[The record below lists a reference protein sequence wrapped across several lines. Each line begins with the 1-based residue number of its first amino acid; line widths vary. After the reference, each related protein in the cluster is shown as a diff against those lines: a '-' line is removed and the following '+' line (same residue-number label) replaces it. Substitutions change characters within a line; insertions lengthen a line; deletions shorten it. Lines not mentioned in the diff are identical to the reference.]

1 MYGSTSTQNRQKN
14 RNISSKPTV
23 EAHMKRNIILAT
35 MVFAAGSLMAADP
48 KDDVTGAVKSLADS
62 GNYSW
67 SQTMEN
73 GGGGGF
79 NATSEGKTKD
89 GLIYTSF
96 TFGDNTREILVKG
109 TNSASNNGQDGW
121 QTAAEIAAAAE
132 ANGGGGGGGGFRGG
146 NMARFVRTPT
156 TTVKD
161 VLDGVKELKQDGDAY
176 VGDLTEEG
184 AKSLATFGRGRRGG
198 GGGGGGGFTPP
209 AVTDAKGSVKFW
221 IKDGKLSRYQT
232 KVTGQTVDR
241 DGNPQDIDRTT
252 TVEIKDVGTTKI
264 TVPDDILKKIG
275 G

>member
-1 MYGSTSTQNRQKN
+1 
-14 RNISSKPTV
+14 
-23 EAHMKRNIILAT
+23 MKRNLILAT
-35 MVFAAGSLMAADP
+35 MMFAAGSLMAADP
-48 KDDVTGAVKSLADS
+48 KDDVTSAVQSLADA

-73 GGGGGF
+73 ANGGGF
-79 NATSEGKTKD
+79 GNATSEGKTQKD

-109 TNSASNNGQDGW
+109 TNFASNNGQDGW

-132 ANGGGGGGGGFRGG
+132 ANGGGGGGGGGGFRGG
-146 NMARFVRTPT
+146 NMARFVRTPAT
-156 TTVKD
+156 SIKD
-161 VLDGVKELKQDGDAY
+161 VLDGVAELKQDGDAY
-176 VGDLTEEG
+176 VGDLTEDG
-184 AKSLATFGRGRRGG
+184 AKALATFGRRGGRG

-221 IKDGKLSRYQT
+221 IKDGKLSRYQY
-232 KVTGQTVDR
+232 KVTGKTTNR
-241 DGNPQDIDRTT
+241 DGDPVDIDRTV

-264 TVPDDILKKIG
+264 DVPADVLKKIG